1 MAAAPDAVI
10 RRLHHDAMTTR
21 DLDVLDRYFAP
32 DFVSHNNPPELP
44 SGTAGVKAFFALFRD
59 ALPDAAVTID
69 QLVGDGDWVAVAT
82 TTTGT
87 HSGEALLGVPATGR
101 RISVTGLDMVRVCDG
116 LIVEHRGLTDTVGLL
131 RQLS

>member
-1 MAAAPDAVI
+1 MSAGELV
-10 RRLHHDAMTTR
+10 RSLHRDAMLSR

-32 DFVSHNNPPELP
+32 GFRSHNNPPELP
-44 SGTAGVKAFFALFRD
+44 TGVAGVKAFFGMFRD
-59 ALPDAAVTID
+59 AFPDATITID
-69 QLVGDGDWVAVAT
+69 QMVCEGEWVAVAT

-87 HSGEALLGVPATGR
+87 HSGTPLLGVGPTGR
-101 RISVTGLDMVRVCDG
+101 TISFTGVDMVRVKDG